1 MMPLTMMNI
10 GETNNII
17 KITGKDETRR
27 FLERLGFVEGEAITV
42 ISELQGNMILSIKD
56 TRIALDKSMINRIM
70 V

>member
-10 GETNNII
+10 GETNYII

-42 ISELQGNMILSIKD
+42 ISELEGNMILSIKD

>member
-10 GETNNII
+10 GETNYII
-17 KITGKDETRR
+17 KITGNDETRR
-27 FLERLGFVEGEAITV
+27 FLERLGFIEGEAITV
-42 ISELQGNMILSIKD
+42 ISELEGNMILSIKD